1 MIDRT
6 AYLNRIKY
14 AGSVEPEAAVLH
26 ALQRAHLLSV
36 PFENLDIHLGR
47 EIRLDE
53 DSLFDKIVAR
63 RRGGFCYELNGLFAL
78 LLENIGFR
86 VLHLAARGYNDDGT
100 YGKEFDHLLLQVH
113 APDDPETAW
122 LVDAGWGDGPL
133 EPLLLLEPGLQRQ
146 RGRAFQLQPDG
157 CHLILSEKKFDGSW
171 LPFYRFNLH
180 PFALTDFQ
188 AMCMYHQSSPYSIF
202 TQKRLATMQHLDGR
216 VTLSNRRLI
225 VTRESGLRGSRQR
238 QERELS
244 GEDEMRQVLAGMFG
258 IILEP

>member
-1 MIDRT
+1 MFEIHP
-6 AYLNRIKY
+6 YLARIGY
-14 AGSVEPEAAVLH
+14 HGPVEASTSVLH
-26 ALQRAHLLSV
+26 DLQRAHLLSV

-53 DSLFDKIVAR
+53 DSLFDKIVVR

-86 VLHLAARGYNDDGT
+86 VLRLSARGYNDGGT

-122 LVDAGWGDGPL
+122 LVDVGWGDGPL
-133 EPLLLLEPGLQRQ
+133 EPLLLLEPGIQRQ
-146 RGRAFQLQPDG
+146 RGRVFQLQPDG
-157 CHLILSEKKFDGSW
+157 CYLILAEKKVYGSW

-180 PFALTDFQ
+180 PYDLTDFG
-188 AMCMYHQSSPYSIF
+188 AMCMYHQSSPDSIF
-202 TQKRLATMQHLDGR
+202 TQKRLATIQHLDGR

-225 VTRESGLRGSRQR
+225 VTCESGLRGSGLR

-244 GEDEMRQVLAGMFG
+244 GEDEMRQVLAEVFG